1 MLPYHAHVWMTMMMM
16 VSYFRK
22 FNYNALLGVCC
33 VTCGCVH
40 GTLWS
45 DRRLLWPSLVYVVLE
60 ELLEDVK
67 NLSIKC
73 TPELEEYIYLSM
85 GVGIYNL
92 HLRKSAPDQNLT
104 SPLKNNGSL
113 HLLLLQESEHIL
125 HWISYYLELHLI
137 FGSFMLEN
145 HVPLIIIMYY
155 LFVPNYMPLDIYL
168 IW

>member
-1 MLPYHAHVWMTMMMM
+1 M
-16 VSYFRK
+16 
-22 FNYNALLGVCC
+22 
-33 VTCGCVH
+33 
-40 GTLWS
+40 
-45 DRRLLWPSLVYVVLE
+45 YVVLE

-145 HVPLIIIMYY
+145 HVPLIIIMY

-168 IW
+168 I

>member
-1 MLPYHAHVWMTMMMM
+1 MTMMMM

-168 IW
+168 I

>member
-1 MLPYHAHVWMTMMMM
+1 MTMMMM

-85 GVGIYNL
+85 GVGIHIDLVFLSY
-92 HLRKSAPDQNLT
+92 KI
-104 SPLKNNGSL
+104 
-113 HLLLLQESEHIL
+113 LLQQHDNGQIFVATIMTKRQYWQSIL
-125 HWISYYLELHLI
+125 ILASLISKPDWLAR
-137 FGSFMLEN
+137 FNF
-145 HVPLIIIMYY
+145 III
-155 LFVPNYMPLDIYL
+155 
-168 IW
+168 

>member
-1 MLPYHAHVWMTMMMM
+1 MMM

-73 TPELEEYIYLSM
+73 TPELEEYSIYLSM
-85 GVGIYNL
+85 GVGIY
-92 HLRKSAPDQNLT
+92 
-104 SPLKNNGSL
+104 
-113 HLLLLQESEHIL
+113 
-125 HWISYYLELHLI
+125 
-137 FGSFMLEN
+137 
-145 HVPLIIIMYY
+145 
-155 LFVPNYMPLDIYL
+155 IYSTFEEKCTRSKFNVTPKK
-168 IW
+168 